1 MAKSKRQKYLEKEL
15 RKEKNKSH
23 NKIMKNNAQVYK
35 QELIKKA
42 TLAEKALDKALS
54 ESPIHD
60 KYEFQYIIYD
70 KKNKKIEKFYIA
82 DFCFP
87 DFKLIIEL
95 DGEYHFTAE
104 QQEKDIQRTKHLKRL
119 GYRVYRFTNNQ
130 ILKSKDIQG
139 LVRWIITKLLK

>member
-1 MAKSKRQKYLEKEL
+1 MAKSKRQKYLEEEL

-23 NKIMKNNAQVYK
+23 NKVMINNAQIYK

-42 TLAEKALDKALS
+42 TLAEKVLAEAFI
-54 ESPIHD
+54 ESPLHD
-60 KYEFQYIIYD
+60 KYEFQYIVY
-70 KKNKKIEKFYIA
+70 NKKKGKIENFYIA

-87 DFKLIIEL
+87 ELRVIIEL
-95 DGEYHFTAE
+95 DGEYHFTTE
-104 QQEKDIQRTKHLKRL
+104 QQKKDIQRTKDLKRL
-119 GYRVYRFTNNQ
+119 GYKVYRFSNNQ